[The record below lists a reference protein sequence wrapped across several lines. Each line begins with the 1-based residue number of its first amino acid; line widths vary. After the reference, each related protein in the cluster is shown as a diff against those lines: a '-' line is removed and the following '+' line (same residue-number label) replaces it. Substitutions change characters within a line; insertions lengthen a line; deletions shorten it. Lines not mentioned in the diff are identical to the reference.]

1 MLQCNNVCE
10 TVLTLATPL
19 IAITPSDAPNCF
31 HLLVTPQLCV
41 GHADNLFL
49 FGGAGMAAGI
59 AAIEAVTG
67 RPTVWAAAQYLS
79 YARPDQL
86 LTLTVTVPVTGKY
99 NSQARVV
106 VSAGTAEILTV
117 NAALGA
123 RPGGI
128 AAQWA
133 QMPDVPPP
141 ADCPAM
147 QYNWPRRPDDLNAS
161 FEKRVAAGRVG
172 NAATGDPSA
181 DGIARLW
188 IRPSDPAIVIDRIA
202 LAVMADFLP
211 SGIGNALGTAAG
223 GNSLD
228 NTIRFTGAT
237 PTQWVLADL
246 RIHAVSQG
254 FVHGRVHLFGDDGT
268 LLATA
273 SQSMILRVH

>member
-1 MLQCNNVCE
+1 V
-10 TVLTLATPL
+10 TTPL
-19 IAITPSDAPNCF
+19 IAIVPGDAPGQF
-31 HLLVTPQLCV
+31 SLPVTPQLCV
-41 GHADNLFL
+41 GHPDNLFL
-49 FGGAGMAAGI
+49 FGGAGMAAGL
-59 AAIEAVTG
+59 AAIEAATG

-86 LTLTVTVPVTGKY
+86 LTLAVRVPVSGKY

-106 VSAGTAEILTV
+106 ISAGDSEILTV

-123 RPGGI
+123 RPG
-128 AAQWA
+128 APEAQWA

-141 ADCPAM
+141 EACPVM
-147 QYNWPRRPDDLNAS
+147 RYDWVRRPDDLNAS
-161 FEKRVAAGRVG
+161 FDKRVAAGRFGVAQAEG
-172 NAATGDPSA
+172 GPSP

-188 IRPSDPAIVIDRIA
+188 VRPHDPAQPIDRIT

-211 SGIGNALGTAAG
+211 SGVGNALGTAAG

-228 NTIRFTGAT
+228 NTIRFARPVPATGVAT
-237 PTQWVLADL
+237 DWVLADL

-254 FVHGRVHLFGDDGT
+254 FAHGRMHLFARNGD

-273 SQSMILRVH
+273 SQSMILRMR